1 VKLMHDFMSEHL
13 FFIGFIFSLGFLFC
27 AILTWTIGSIGRSA
41 FVKGSNPLGPGAFT
55 AMSEHLAR
63 IFVVTLI
70 IVAAVLL
77 RYVDKLD
84 AGPISILSGIAGYVL
99 GNAKSDSSKKEPKPE
114 SESAQGQLAGGP
126 TKAQGTP
133 IP

>member
-1 VKLMHDFMSEHL
+1 
-13 FFIGFIFSLGFLFC
+13 
-27 AILTWTIGSIGRSA
+27 
-41 FVKGSNPLGPGAFT
+41 LGPGAFT

-77 RYVDKLD
+77 RYFDKLD
-84 AGPISILSGIAGYVL
+84 AGPISVLSGIAGYVL

-114 SESAQGQLAGGP
+114 PEPETPPAQNQLASAQG
-126 TKAQGTP
+126 KTP
-133 IP
+133 GNTSSD